1 MIEALDTHLENVNT
15 KCELIDINNYKNN
28 WHKVLIIPLSE
39 LFNFGLKRNEIM
51 ILGGDP
57 EQKMHK
63 NEVKSYQ
70 GASQMSQDG
79 SNTMF
84 QLASQSSVTDYQ
96 EKQIMS
102 SQQENENSLQKDE
115 LIFQD

>member
-70 GASQMSQDG
+70 GASQMSHP
-79 SNTMF
+79 SF
-84 QLASQSSVTDYQ
+84 PVPRR
-96 EKQIMS
+96 
-102 SQQENENSLQKDE
+102 QQYYVSTSFPILSDRLPRKTNNE
-115 LIFQD
+115 